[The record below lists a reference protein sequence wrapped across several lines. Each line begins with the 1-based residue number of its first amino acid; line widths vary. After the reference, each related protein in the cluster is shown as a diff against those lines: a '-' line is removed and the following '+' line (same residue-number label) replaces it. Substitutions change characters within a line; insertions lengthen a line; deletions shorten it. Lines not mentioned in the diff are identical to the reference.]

1 MRAFSLSR
9 RSRSAGMATQPDGP
23 PDIPPK
29 VHVRTGSNPAVT
41 YRSHI
46 ALKSVLLYTYK
57 VIMKG
62 NISTH
67 EGSCIMPSLC
77 FDKEVL

>member
-1 MRAFSLSR
+1 MRAFPLSR
-9 RSRSAGMATQPDGP
+9 KSSSAGMATQPDGP
-23 PDIPPK
+23 PDIPPE
-29 VHVRTGSNPAVT
+29 VHVRIGSNPAVT

-57 VIMKG
+57 VIMEG

-67 EGSCIMPSLC
+67 EESCIMPSLC